1 MSCDYRESQRWHWGI
16 LMLILM
22 PALMFW
28 VFHGHMREIWD
39 NIRGIPRGGLLA
51 LLSLGIIYQLLEAAV
66 CHTLVRPQ
74 LKGFSFRQAVE
85 VTCLGVFA
93 NVATFGAGTIP
104 MQSHRLYRL
113 GLTAGSGIGTM
124 TLEYTFHKSAILVY
138 ATAMLLLQG
147 RWLAGQN
154 AGLSRWLLLGYGI
167 CTLII
172 IGLLLLC
179 AWKRLQQLAFG
190 GIDRLPRAREE
201 RKESWKENLAAL
213 HTQSQRLLRDRRRL
227 GRVLVWNLLK
237 LFCLYLTLFLSV
249 RMVGVTS
256 LSVWRIQL
264 LGALMH
270 MIVNA
275 LPNVAGMGPAE
286 AAFFLIFS
294 GYMGYGQLSSALILY
309 RTATFFFP
317 FLLSAIVF
325 LLVQRYQTGSNASSK
340 T

>member
-1 MSCDYRESQRWHWGI
+1 M
-16 LMLILM
+16 
-22 PALMFW
+22 
-28 VFHGHMREIWD
+28 
-39 NIRGIPRGGLLA
+39 
-51 LLSLGIIYQLLEAAV
+51 
-66 CHTLVRPQ
+66 
-74 LKGFSFRQAVE
+74 
-85 VTCLGVFA
+85 
-93 NVATFGAGTIP
+93 
-104 MQSHRLYRL
+104 
-113 GLTAGSGIGTM
+113 
-124 TLEYTFHKSAILVY
+124 
-138 ATAMLLLQG
+138 
-147 RWLAGQN
+147 
-154 AGLSRWLLLGYGI
+154 
-167 CTLII
+167 
-172 IGLLLLC
+172 
-179 AWKRLQQLAFG
+179 
-190 GIDRLPRAREE
+190 
-201 RKESWKENLAAL
+201 
-213 HTQSQRLLRDRRRL
+213 

-256 LSVWRIQL
+256 LSLWRIQL